1 MINQSSLIYLDL
13 GDRAKKNAAKQRKS
27 KVYSTLFLIFFTILF
42 TIIGLVLPAYYYS
55 SDMTFGL
62 THACTST
69 SNCISYS
76 QFTSLIAAHD
86 INHLYAGVVVFIIGL
101 IFAFAASVTL
111 LASLKNMQPLTMQ
124 DPSLKRV
131 RASAILLSFTV
142 LLNMIA
148 GMVILPSL
156 SAIIGD
162 ILHNDNAKAGK
173 GISAFLI
180 GFATILQIVATVL
193 IVMINFKSIRE
204 AKKVLVQA
212 RSTVVKGM
220 NRLSMDFKTI
230 KKMSSMEW
238 NRVKTP
244 EPLHEVKVPET
255 QMDSST
261 FGNK

>member
-13 GDRAKKNAAKQRKS
+13 GERAKTNAAKQRKS

-42 TIIGLVLPAYYYS
+42 TIIGLVIPAYYYS
-55 SDMTFGL
+55 ADMTFGL
-62 THACTST
+62 TRACTNT

-76 QFTSLIAAHD
+76 QFTSVIYTDD
-86 INHLYAGVVVFIIGL
+86 INHLYAGLVVFAIGL
-101 IFAFAASVTL
+101 IFAFAAVATL

-148 GMVILPSL
+148 AMVTLPSL
-156 SAIIGD
+156 SIIIGN
-162 ILHNDNAKAGK
+162 ILNNDNVKIGR
-173 GISAFLI
+173 GISAYLI
-180 GFATILQIVATVL
+180 GFATILQIVAIVL
-193 IVMINFKSIRE
+193 IAMINFKSIRE

-244 EPLHEVKVPET
+244 EPLHEVKVPEA
-255 QMDSST
+255 QMDSTT